1 MTNIE
6 LLVDDILEY
15 QKEATKNN
23 YREYIVKCDL
33 KKMIQDYVDECTDN
47 LRDRIIEYISDS
59 STVEEAISNVE
70 SCC

>member
-1 MTNIE
+1 MSDIE
-6 LLVDDILEY
+6 LLIDDILEY

-33 KKMIQDYVDECTDN
+33 KRMIQDYVDECIDS

-59 STVEEAISNVE
+59 STIEEAISNVE
-70 SCC
+70 SCY